1 MSLEQL
7 DVPARLQ
14 NPGRTAAWLAK
25 QVELG
30 LAGVDLSL
38 SQYRILSVLAEGSA
52 MSSSLAERLAVRP
65 PSVTAVIDG
74 LVSRGLVVRT
84 HSEDDRRRIAL
95 ELTPDGQHLLE
106 AADQAVTDRLEHI
119 ASGLGP
125 KAAGKA
131 IASLTLWSDA
141 LYAHWANRRATR

>member
-7 DVPARLQ
+7 DPPARLQ

-30 LAGVDLSL
+30 LASTDLSL
-38 SQYRILSVLAEGSA
+38 SQYRILGVLAEGSA

-74 LVSRGLVVRT
+74 LVTRGLVIRT

-95 ELTPDGQHLLE
+95 ELTPDGRSLLDTADE
-106 AADQAVTDRLEHI
+106 AVVDRLKNI

-131 IASLTLWSDA
+131 IDSLSLWSDA
-141 LYAHWANRRATR
+141 LYAHWAARAGR